1 MLMLKLKHLFMIKI
15 IDSDL
20 LKVLSEK
27 ASTNPRLRHN
37 YNLHNSLD
45 DICQRLLNAM
55 EPGSYIRPHRHA
67 IHPKPELFYAVA
79 GELGLIIFSDDGQI
93 KETCRLTIV
102 GDIHG
107 VEIAPA
113 IWHTVISLK
122 KGSVFL
128 EVKPGPYMPLST
140 DEFAPWA
147 PIEGTLEA
155 EAYLE
160 KLKSAM

>member
-1 MLMLKLKHLFMIKI
+1 MLKLKHIFMIKI

-27 ASTNPRLRHN
+27 ASTNPRLRQN

-79 GELGLIIFSDDGQI
+79 GEVRLIIFSDDGQI

-128 EVKPGPYMPLST
+128 EVKPGPYMPLSI
-140 DEFAPWA
+140 DDFAPWA

-160 KLKSAM
+160 KLKSAR